1 MPQAGFDPVN
11 NDRNFMFNSSYT
23 FRFPETS
30 FLERISPFF
39 NTYNRWNFDGTKKME
54 YFNLDINNNFRFA
67 QAYVRL
73 HYNFGKE
80 LYNNVMFD
88 GLRTLGFYTNARL
101 SSKFFAEFQY
111 NHAVGFAR
119 FLLAKDKEQSI
130 YASFNYKPIDR
141 LTIRPSVSFLKGDN
155 FDTGEEIFK
164 GYITRTRVRFQAS
177 KELSTR
183 LVFQYNDFSKSWD
196 IDPLV
201 TYRISPFSVFYLGSS
216 YNYGEV
222 ENTITQETLY
232 KVKQRQFFV
241 KLQYLFQT

>member
-1 MPQAGFDPVN
+1 MDIPRKKLPVKCRVIIDTREKIKHALFQESEKGDKYVAAYIREKIDAGG
-11 NDRNFMFNSSYT
+11 YT
-23 FRFPETS
+23 VQEIPNLVVVE
-30 FLERISPFF
+30 
-39 NTYNRWNFDGTKKME
+39 KKKS
-54 YFNLDINNNFRFA
+54 D
-67 QAYVRL
+67 
-73 HYNFGKE
+73 GKE

-101 SSKFFAEFQY
+101 SSKFFAEIQY
-111 NHAVGFAR
+111 NSAVGFAR
-119 FLLAKDKEQSI
+119 FELVKDREKSV
-130 YASFNYKPIDR
+130 YASINYKPIDR
-141 LTIRPSVSFLKGDN
+141 LTIQPSINYVKADQ
-155 FDTGEEIFK
+155 FDDGKELFK
-164 GYITRTRVRFQAS
+164 GYITRTRIRFQAA

-183 LVFQYNDFSKSWD
+183 LVVQYNDFNKSWD

-201 TYRISPFSVFYLGSS
+201 TYRISPFSVFYVGSS